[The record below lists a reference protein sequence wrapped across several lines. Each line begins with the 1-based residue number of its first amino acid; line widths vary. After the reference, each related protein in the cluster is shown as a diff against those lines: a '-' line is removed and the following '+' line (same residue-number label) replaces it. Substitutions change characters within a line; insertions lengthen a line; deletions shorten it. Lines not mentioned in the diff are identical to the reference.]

1 MHDHPLPETT
11 TFAVA
16 TLGCKVNQ
24 ADSEAIG
31 EQMNAAGFMQ
41 RDFNEAADI
50 YIVNT
55 CTVTHLGDRSSRQL
69 ISQARRR
76 HPSALLVVTGCYAEL
91 NPQAVAALPGV
102 DLVISNQGKESLVEV
117 IRERRKARDSGIGLR
132 GEGED
137 VLSRS
142 VQGEGEGIQGEGVQG
157 EGKPRP
163 YYIRRPLMQHTLSV
177 LSLDTQ
183 HIGSDMSLV
192 EQDPQPDNP
201 SRLSPFAFHGTATPE
216 MAGERPAWR
225 TRAQIKVQDGC
236 DNRCTYCIVPYVRGG
251 SRSRSIAS
259 VVDHVRRKVCAGF
272 QEIVLTGV
280 HLGDYHPEGDEKRDL
295 GDLIAALLRDTGIT
309 RIRVSSL
316 EPEDFRL
323 EWLELWKNP
332 RMCRHLHLPMQS
344 GSDNILRRMA
354 RRYKSARYRTIIT
367 TARQLVPG
375 IAISTDI
382 ITGFPGEADDDFEQ
396 TYQLAAALQFAKMHV
411 FRFSPR
417 QGTAAARMRGQIRD
431 EVKKARSERLLAL
444 NEVDNR
450 RFREQF
456 LGQTVQVLIESHKH
470 GYWEGLTDN
479 YLRIELDDLPDTQSR
494 NWQHTLVNVRLV
506 DLVEDGIRGTLL
518 G

>member
-1 MHDHPLPETT
+1 MQGILP
-11 TFAVA
+11 V
-16 TLGCKVNQ
+16 VNV
-24 ADSEAIG
+24 
-31 EQMNAAGFMQ
+31 NA
-41 RDFNEAADI
+41 
-50 YIVNT
+50 
-55 CTVTHLGDRSSRQL
+55 
-69 ISQARRR
+69 
-76 HPSALLVVTGCYAEL
+76 
-91 NPQAVAALPGV
+91 
-102 DLVISNQGKESLVEV
+102 
-117 IRERRKARDSGIGLR
+117 
-132 GEGED
+132 
-137 VLSRS
+137 
-142 VQGEGEGIQGEGVQG
+142 
-157 EGKPRP
+157 
-163 YYIRRPLMQHTLSV
+163 
-177 LSLDTQ
+177 Q
-183 HIGSDMSLV
+183 HIGSEVPFV
-192 EQDPQPDNP
+192 EEDVQPDNP
-201 SRLSPFAFHGTATPE
+201 SRLSPFAFHGNATLE
-216 MAGERPAWR
+216 VAGDRPAWR

-259 VVDHVRRKVCAGF
+259 IVDHVGRKARAGF

-295 GDLIAALLRDTGIT
+295 GDLVAALLRDTDIA

-323 EWLELWKNP
+323 EWLELWENP

-354 RRYKSARYRTIIT
+354 RRYKSARYHTIIT
-367 TARQLVPG
+367 TARKLVPG

-382 ITGFPGEADDDFEQ
+382 ITGFPGETDDDFEQ
-396 TYQLAAALQFAKMHV
+396 TYQLAAELQFAKMHV

-444 NEVDNR
+444 NEGDSR

-456 LGQTVQVLIESHKH
+456 LGQTVQVLIESYKH

-479 YLRIELDDLPDTQSR
+479 YLRVELDGLPDTQAR
-494 NWQHTLVNVRLV
+494 NWQHTLVNARLV
-506 DLVEDGIRGTLL
+506 RLVEDGIRGTVI